1 MKKLMI
7 AAAGVAMVGGA
18 FAEPLVYDY
27 RANVRHMYLKVVH
40 NVNATD
46 AAGNAKLMDIYA
58 KVIRSSSL
66 KGYLVMDDD
75 GATSNK
81 VTGGLCLPDT
91 DGTVSFDFGRNR
103 GFLVV
108 KDLTLQAGEE
118 VYENVRRPKILPA
131 ILDAKWI
138 DQAITKKD
146 MPLTGLA
153 EGYLFCGGDSIACT
167 RTILDEIAGVVTD
180 RQKAPQLPGTAP
192 FEAPDDPD
200 EAEYTPGK
208 AGMTAYADYLW
219 TSIYLFGQYNGPN
232 WYFDYVQRGVD
243 EDNKPIM
250 VQAGPFDYFELAW
263 DGQLPKGLQIGF
275 KPEHP
280 YFHDTWM
287 NGAGFGTYIKPKT
300 TTKAACCGRGKA
312 TKHYDILL
320 NTLSGQVKGGLFL
333 CTENAIRAYV
343 SNYAFFDGDNVRW
356 ENQFVT
362 KRILPAVTFSY
373 DYYQNDMWQDGSVE
387 QEVTDVITGN
397 WAIRYNASFLL
408 TPADGGHYV
417 AVTKDE
423 KNYML
428 PKDEDGKV
436 QTAGEWATTYSQDL
450 AGAIKSAMLVLDPTA
465 VFADTTEICD
475 ITIERQQAIEDG
487 TDTLPLVTPKFCKY
501 YGLANFKVTE

>member
-27 RANVRHMYLKVVH
+27 RANVRHMYLKVVS
-40 NVNATD
+40 NVKVSD
-46 AAGNAKLMDIYA
+46 AAGREQVMDVYA

-75 GATSNK
+75 GATSK
-81 VTGGLCLPDT
+81 TVTGGLCDPATTGD
-91 DGTVSFDFGRNR
+91 VSFDFGRNR

-118 VYENVRRPKILPA
+118 VYENVRRPKILPS

-167 RTILDEIAGVVTD
+167 RTILDEIAGVVKD
-180 RQKAPQLPGTAP
+180 RKEAPQLPGK
-192 FEAPDDPD
+192 EAYKDDPQ
-200 EAEYTPGK
+200 AGF

-219 TSIYLFGQYNGPN
+219 TSVYLFGQYNGPN
-232 WYFDYVQRGVD
+232 WYYD
-243 EDNKPIM
+243 EVVGEDGT
-250 VQAGPFDYFELAW
+250 VTAAGPFDGFELAW
-263 DGQLPKGLQIGF
+263 DGQLPAGLKIGF
-275 KPEHP
+275 VNGHP

-362 KRILPAVTFSY
+362 KRIVPADTFQP

-417 AVTKDE
+417 AVTQAE

-465 VFADTTEICD
+465 VFADTTEISD

-487 TDTLPLVTPKFCKY
+487 TDKLPLVTPKFCKY
-501 YGLANFKVTE
+501 YGLANFKN